1 MSWDG
6 EDYVLLGK
14 ISVSLERIADALE
27 ERNYCEYGYDV
38 NKNPDDIE
46 ECLEE
51 KRS

>member
-1 MSWDG
+1 MHWKR
-6 EDYVLLGK
+6 E
-14 ISVSLERIADALE
+14 
-27 ERNYCEYGYDV
+27 NYCEHGYNV

>member
-1 MSWDG
+1 VSWDG

-14 ISVSLERIADALE
+14 ICSLLERIADALE
-27 ERNYCEYGYDV
+27 ERNYCEHGYNV